1 MIWIQERVN
10 GLDLWTEKRWNLNAV
25 GDKQFW
31 KWKHVLSDS
40 LIERC
45 QRKIAERGSR
55 IEKFFKT
62 IRSIFH
68 NRNNNNIEFRN
79 EHSTRSLFFSSFIG
93 RIAFWNIG
101 FCGERKIRGP
111 GVDPEWTLGARTRTN
126 NKLNPQATLNT
137 GIEPRPRGEGKSP
150 YHYFLRFSLTLL
162 VHNGLK
168 GFD

>member
-1 MIWIQERVN
+1 MQQEINSSGN
-10 GLDLWTEKRWNLNAV
+10 GNMFCLTRLLSNAREKQQKEDLGWRN
-25 GDKQFW
+25 
-31 KWKHVLSDS
+31 
-40 LIERC
+40 
-45 QRKIAERGSR
+45 
-55 IEKFFKT
+55 FFKT

-68 NRNNNNIEFRN
+68 NCNNNNIELRN

-101 FCGERKIRGP
+101 FCGERKTREP
-111 GVDPEWTLGARTRTN
+111 GVDLQWTLGARTRTN
-126 NKLNPQATLNT
+126 NKLNPQATINT